1 MRISKKW
8 LLRGALVLA
17 VALVA
22 ALAFGLSS
30 AKALTAGTINSL
42 GPAYGCTFEYHLT
55 VTADAGIGDPDIFFL
70 EVWDDG
76 VLIHNEQLMVPED
89 GAVHTVSGFAETP
102 GPPAG
107 GAPGVGIYLVDDTG
121 AWLDTVDPWMGID
134 GCDASQNSSS
144 AFMPARPQ
152 ADVVANPFRGVTYG
166 GMTACGIFEVKT
178 WGVKTIDPA
187 AFAACADYTPEELM
201 VACFTKDGAWTT
213 ANVVSTW
220 AKEALLYA
228 DIRQHGTCGIFP
240 K

>member
-1 MRISKKW
+1 MKISKKW
-8 LLRGALVLA
+8 LLRGGLVLA
-17 VALVA
+17 IALVA

-30 AKALTAGTINSL
+30 AKALSAGSIDSL
-42 GPAYGCTFEYHLT
+42 APVYGCTFEYQLT
-55 VTADAGIGDPDIFFL
+55 VTADPGIGDPDVFFL
-70 EVWDDG
+70 QIWDDG
-76 VLIHNEQLMVPED
+76 TIIHSEPLMVPED
-89 GAVHTVSGFAETP
+89 GAVHTLSGFVALA

-107 GAPGVGIYLVDDTG
+107 GAAGVGVVLYDDG
-121 AWLDTVDPWMGID
+121 AWWDIVDPWMGVD

-144 AFMPARPQ
+144 DFMPARPQ
-152 ADVVANPFRGVTYG
+152 ADVVANPFRGVSYN
-166 GMTACGIFEVKT
+166 GMTACGIFEVKM

-213 ANVVSTW
+213 ANVASTW